1 MTASPHTIGDDQT
14 LARAAEVMHEFKI
27 RHLPVL
33 AGGKLV
39 GMLTERDLALI
50 GALRGVDPKVERV
63 KDAMS
68 TEVYS
73 VAPEA
78 PLDEVV
84 IEMAA
89 NKYGSAVVV
98 QNNHVVGVFTTV
110 DSCRALGEL
119 LQTRLG
125 S

>member
-1 MTASPHTIGDDQT
+1 LLLLS
-14 LARAAEVMHEFKI
+14 
-27 RHLPVL
+27 
-33 AGGKLV
+33 GGNLV

-50 GALRGVDPKVERV
+50 GTLRGVDPKVERAA
-63 KDAMS
+63 DAMS
-68 TEVYS
+68 TEVYA
-73 VAPEA
+73 VAPET

-98 QNNHVVGVFTTV
+98 QNNHVVGVFTNV
-110 DSCRALGEL
+110 DACRALGEL
-119 LQTRLG
+119 LRTRLA